1 MVIEQELMG
10 VGGGD
15 SIAKVSETFQET
27 VEQRCLSVLLKL
39 TCAYRAPADL
49 VTEKF

>member
-1 MVIEQELMG
+1 MVIKQELIG

-27 VEQRCLSVLLKL
+27 VEQKCLSMLLKL
-39 TCAYRAPADL
+39 TCVYRSPAGL
-49 VTEKF
+49 VTDKF